1 MPGDDSAVSATAPGT
16 PGAGAGRPVGRSAVR
31 RRVRRL
37 IDGGLLLQGGVQGSP
52 VLRLFARWVRRPLL
66 PAVRLWRRNIQL
78 KVVATTL
85 LMSLGVVLLL
95 GFVVI
100 GQVRNGLLDA
110 KVKGAESQATGGF
123 RVAET
128 LARSAGE
135 GTSDGNARDGLP
147 RQNSAIWLNDLV
159 QQMSASGQGAFH
171 VVTLNPPGEG
181 GNVSARAPRGSGN
194 VDAPASVPLTLREGV
209 DDNTGPSRSYTRI
222 IYSDGRPSQPG
233 LAIGTQLSTPQSDR
247 YELYY
252 LFPLAQEEK
261 SLSLVKTT
269 LATAGLFVVVLLGA
283 IAWLVVRQ
291 VVTPVR
297 MAAGIAERLSA
308 GRLQERM
315 KVTGEDD
322 IARLGEAFNKMA
334 QNLQLKIQQ
343 LEALSRM
350 QRRFVSDVSHE
361 LRTPLTTVRMAAD
374 VIHEARVDFDPV
386 TARSAELLADQL
398 DRFESLLADLLEI
411 SRFDA
416 GAAALEAEPIDLR
429 EVVRRVVGGAEPLAE
444 RKGTRIRV
452 VGDQQPVIAEADT
465 RRVER
470 VLRNLV
476 VNAVEHGEGRDVVVR
491 LATAG
496 GAVAVAVRD
505 YGVGLKPGEATRV
518 FSRFWRADPARAR
531 TTGGTG
537 LGLSIALEDAR
548 LHGGWLQAWGEPGG
562 GSQFRLTLPRTADE
576 ALRGSPIPLEPEDS
590 RRNRDAAQGPP
601 PPPADGSAVTVPAQL
616 SAAARAVPAPATGR
630 RDPAA
635 GLHSRP
641 GAPRSAAST
650 VPPRAGGPGRS
661 PLPQQGGSTTGTT
674 PVVDPAALPSN
685 GSRVVPRRDGTGP
698 ASATHGE
705 ATEDVTTLCG
715 PGTTSGARRPHT
727 PGDGTGPAA
736 APDTGARDG
745 RGVRKGHG
753 DGRDDGRGAGR
764 GAGDVDG
771 DVGEDVDGRDDGS
784 GHEHVGG
791 HGDRHVGGRRDLGG
805 RVDADRH
812 RGGDRSA
819 GGDRGTG
826 GAGDRTGAPGT
837 SAALTGTTGDRPG
850 NEREEPRG

>member
-1 MPGDDSAVSATAPGT
+1 MSGDSAASASGRSGGRP
-16 PGAGAGRPVGRSAVR
+16 GRPVGRGTTGSR
-31 RRVRRL
+31 WSRL
-37 IDGGLLLQGGVQGSP
+37 LESGLLQGGVQGSP
-52 VLRLFARWVRRPLL
+52 VVRLFMRWVRRPLL
-66 PAVRLWRRNIQL
+66 PVMRLWRRNIQL

-85 LMSLGVVLLL
+85 LMSMGVVLLL

-110 KVKGAESQATGGF
+110 KVKASQSQATGGF
-123 RVAET
+123 AVAKQKSDEAASVT
-128 LARSAGE
+128 DDATTVDGARP
-135 GTSDGNARDGLP
+135 TSVI
-147 RQNSAIWLNDLV
+147 QWMSDLV
-159 QQMSASGQGAFH
+159 ESLSSGGQGAFD
-171 VVTLNPPGEG
+171 VVTLPAGDESG
-181 GNVSARAPRGSGN
+181 GGRGPRASGH
-194 VDAPASVPLTLREGV
+194 VDPAQSVPAALRERVNG
-209 DDNTGPSRSYTRI
+209 NTAAAQSYTRI
-222 IYSDGRPSQPG
+222 VYFNGEESQPG
-233 LAIGTQLSTPQSDR
+233 LVIGKQVNDPNGDPYQ
-247 YELYY
+247 LYY
-252 LFPLAQEEK
+252 LFPLTQEEK
-261 SLSLVKTT
+261 SLSLVKGT

-334 QNLQLKIQQ
+334 QNLQLKINQ
-343 LEALSRM
+343 LEDLSRM

-374 VIHEARVDFDPV
+374 VIHEAREDFDPV

-444 RKGTRIRV
+444 RKGTRIRIL
-452 VGDQQPVIAEADT
+452 GDQQPVVAEADA

-476 VNAVEHGEGRDVVVR
+476 VNAVEHGEGKDVVVR
-491 LATAG
+491 MAAAG

-576 ALRGSPIPLEPEDS
+576 PLRGSPIALEPKDS
-590 RRNRDAAQGPP
+590 RRNRGLD
-601 PPPADGSAVTVPAQL
+601 D
-616 SAAARAVPAPATGR
+616 
-630 RDPAA
+630 A
-635 GLHSRP
+635 GLP
-641 GAPRSAAST
+641 
-650 VPPRAGGPGRS
+650 
-661 PLPQQGGSTTGTT
+661 
-674 PVVDPAALPSN
+674 
-685 GSRVVPRRDGTGP
+685 
-698 ASATHGE
+698 
-705 ATEDVTTLCG
+705 
-715 PGTTSGARRPHT
+715 
-727 PGDGTGPAA
+727 
-736 APDTGARDG
+736 
-745 RGVRKGHG
+745 
-753 DGRDDGRGAGR
+753 
-764 GAGDVDG
+764 
-771 DVGEDVDGRDDGS
+771 
-784 GHEHVGG
+784 
-791 HGDRHVGGRRDLGG
+791 
-805 RVDADRH
+805 
-812 RGGDRSA
+812 RGGDGEKR
-819 GGDRGTG
+819 
-826 GAGDRTGAPGT
+826 
-837 SAALTGTTGDRPG
+837 
-850 NEREEPRG
+850 

>member
-1 MPGDDSAVSATAPGT
+1 MSGDSAAPAPGRS
-16 PGAGAGRPVGRSAVR
+16 GARPGRPVGRKKPGSRWAR
-31 RRVRRL
+31 FL
-37 IDGGLLLQGGVQGSP
+37 ESGLLLQGGVQGSP
-52 VLRLFARWVRRPLL
+52 VIRLFMRWVRRPLL
-66 PAVRLWRRNIQL
+66 PVMRLWRRNIQL
-78 KVVATTL
+78 KVVVTTL

-110 KVKGAESQATGGF
+110 KVKASQSQATGGF
-123 RVAET
+123 AVAKQRADEASSGT
-128 LARSAGE
+128 GGDVATADGRPAQNVTEWMSDLASSLSSG
-135 GTSDGNARDGLP
+135 
-147 RQNSAIWLNDLV
+147 
-159 QQMSASGQGAFH
+159 GQGAFD
-171 VVTLNPPGEG
+171 VVTL
-181 GNVSARAPRGSGN
+181 
-194 VDAPASVPLTLREGV
+194 PASDEDGAGGRGQRASGEVDWSRSVPADLRERIGSS
-209 DDNTGPSRSYTRI
+209 TTAAQSYARI
-222 IYSDGRPSQPG
+222 TYNNPTKDSQPG
-233 LAIGTQLSTPQSDR
+233 LVIGKQVNDPNGDPYQ
-247 YELYY
+247 LYY
-252 LFPLAQEEK
+252 LFPLTQEEK
-261 SLSLVKTT
+261 SLSLVKGT

-334 QNLQLKIQQ
+334 QNLQLKISQ
-343 LEALSRM
+343 LEDLSRM

-374 VIHEARVDFDPV
+374 VIHEAREDFDPV

-429 EVVRRVVGGAEPLAE
+429 EVVRRVVSGAEPLAE
-444 RKGTRIRV
+444 RKGTQIRIL
-452 VGDQQPVIAEADT
+452 GDQQPVVAEADA

-476 VNAVEHGEGRDVVVR
+476 VNAVEHGEGRDVVVK
-491 LATAG
+491 LAAAG

-576 ALRGSPIPLEPEDS
+576 PLRGSPIPLEPKDS
-590 RRNRDAAQGPP
+590 RRNRGLDDAGLPCGGG
-601 PPPADGSAVTVPAQL
+601 DGEKRATVPAQ
-616 SAAARAVPAPATGR
+616 SASGPVPSGSA
-630 RDPAA
+630 RDPI
-635 GLHSRP
+635 
-641 GAPRSAAST
+641 
-650 VPPRAGGPGRS
+650 PPRAASAAP
-661 PLPQQGGSTTGTT
+661 TA
-674 PVVDPAALPSN
+674 DPTALPGN
-685 GSRVVPRRDGTGP
+685 GARVVPRPASGTRRQDDPQATPERPAGDGGAGGPAANGVVSGAAGAAGDREPSGPGGASRDRDVSGPRDADRDGG
-698 ASATHGE
+698 SADSGRENEAESADRHGE
-705 ATEDVTTLCG
+705 A
-715 PGTTSGARRPHT
+715 SR
-727 PGDGTGPAA
+727 
-736 APDTGARDG
+736 G
-745 RGVRKGHG
+745 R
-753 DGRDDGRGAGR
+753 
-764 GAGDVDG
+764 
-771 DVGEDVDGRDDGS
+771 
-784 GHEHVGG
+784 
-791 HGDRHVGGRRDLGG
+791 
-805 RVDADRH
+805 
-812 RGGDRSA
+812 
-819 GGDRGTG
+819 
-826 GAGDRTGAPGT
+826 
-837 SAALTGTTGDRPG
+837 
-850 NEREEPRG
+850 

>member
-1 MPGDDSAVSATAPGT
+1 MSGDSAASAPGRSGDR
-16 PGAGAGRPVGRSAVR
+16 PGRPVGRGTAASR
-31 RRVRRL
+31 WRHL
-37 IDGGLLLQGGVQGSP
+37 FDGDLLQGGVQGSP
-52 VLRLFARWVRRPLL
+52 VVRLVMRWVRRPLL
-66 PAVRLWRRNIQL
+66 PVIRLWRRNIQL
-78 KVVATTL
+78 KVVVTTL

-110 KVKGAESQATGGF
+110 KVKASQSQATGGF
-123 RVAET
+123 AVAKQQAEQAVSVT
-128 LARSAGE
+128 GEE
-135 GTSDGNARDGLP
+135 GT
-147 RQNSAIWLNDLV
+147 
-159 QQMSASGQGAFH
+159 
-171 VVTLNPPGEG
+171 
-181 GNVSARAPRGSGN
+181 AP
-194 VDAPASVPLTLREGV
+194 
-209 DDNTGPSRSYTRI
+209 
-222 IYSDGRPSQPG
+222 DGRPSQSVIQWMSDLVASLSSGGQGAFDVVTLPSG
-233 LAIGTQLSTPQSDR
+233 GDSGSGRGPRASGGVNPAASVPAELRERIDTSTGAAQSYTRIVYAEKDKQSQPALVIGKQVNDPNGDPYQ
-247 YELYY
+247 LYY
-252 LFPLAQEEK
+252 LFPLTQEEK
-261 SLSLVKTT
+261 SLSLVKGT

-334 QNLQLKIQQ
+334 QNLQLKISQ
-343 LEALSRM
+343 LEDLSRM

-374 VIHEARVDFDPV
+374 VIHEAREDFDPV

-429 EVVRRVVGGAEPLAE
+429 EVVRRVVTGAEPLAE
-444 RKGTRIRV
+444 RKGTAIKV
-452 VGDQQPVIAEADT
+452 VGDQQPVVAEADA

-476 VNAVEHGEGRDVVVR
+476 VNAVEHGEGKDVVVK
-491 LATAG
+491 LAAAG

-576 ALRGSPIPLEPEDS
+576 PLRGSPIPLEPKDS
-590 RRNRDAAQGPP
+590 RRNRGLDDAGLPRGG
-601 PPPADGSAVTVPAQL
+601 DGEKSATVPVRRPGADDPAQ
-616 SAAARAVPAPATGR
+616 SARDPLGR
-630 RDPAA
+630 RPGASAPTADPTALPGNGARVVARSGSTRMTPGTVSGTNGGTDETRPGDADRPAA
-635 GLHSRP
+635 GGEGGD
-641 GAPRSAAST
+641 GAPRDAEK
-650 VPPRAGGPGRS
+650 
-661 PLPQQGGSTTGTT
+661 
-674 PVVDPAALPSN
+674 D
-685 GSRVVPRRDGTGP
+685 
-698 ASATHGE
+698 GE
-705 ATEDVTTLCG
+705 AT
-715 PGTTSGARRPHT
+715 R
-727 PGDGTGPAA
+727 
-736 APDTGARDG
+736 G
-745 RGVRKGHG
+745 R
-753 DGRDDGRGAGR
+753 
-764 GAGDVDG
+764 
-771 DVGEDVDGRDDGS
+771 
-784 GHEHVGG
+784 
-791 HGDRHVGGRRDLGG
+791 
-805 RVDADRH
+805 
-812 RGGDRSA
+812 
-819 GGDRGTG
+819 
-826 GAGDRTGAPGT
+826 
-837 SAALTGTTGDRPG
+837 
-850 NEREEPRG
+850 

>member
-1 MPGDDSAVSATAPGT
+1 MSGDSAASAPGRS
-16 PGAGAGRPVGRSAVR
+16 GARPGRPVGRASAGAR
-31 RRVRRL
+31 FSRL
-37 IDGGLLLQGGVQGSP
+37 FEGGLLQGGVQGSP
-52 VLRLFARWVRRPLL
+52 VLRLFLRWVRRPLL
-66 PAVRLWRRNIQL
+66 PVMRLWRRNIQL

-110 KVKGAESQATGGF
+110 KVRASQSQATGGF
-123 RVAET
+123 AVARTKADE
-128 LARSAGE
+128 AAGGAGNGGATAAT
-135 GTSDGNARDGLP
+135 GTGDTTSTADG
-147 RQNSAIWLNDLV
+147 RQSQNVIQWMSDLV
-159 QQMSASGQGAFH
+159 ESLSSGGAGAFD
-171 VVTLNPPGEG
+171 VVTLPVGDDSG
-181 GNVSARAPRGSGN
+181 GGRSPRGSGN
-194 VDAPASVPLTLREGV
+194 VDPTSSVPADLRERVNSG
-209 DDNTGPSRSYTRI
+209 TTAAQSYTRI
-222 IYSDGRPSQPG
+222 VYYNGKESQPG
-233 LAIGTQLSTPQSDR
+233 LVIGKQVNDPNGHP

-252 LFPLAQEEK
+252 LFPFTQEEK
-261 SLSLVKTT
+261 SLSLVKGT

-334 QNLQLKIQQ
+334 QNLQLQIQQ
-343 LEALSRM
+343 LEDLSRM

-374 VIHEARVDFDPV
+374 VIHEAREDFDPV

-398 DRFESLLADLLEI
+398 DRFESLLGDLLEI

-429 EVVRRVVGGAEPLAE
+429 EVVRRVVTGAEPLAE
-444 RKGTRIRV
+444 RKGTHIRV
-452 VGDQQPVIAEADT
+452 TGDQQPVVAEADA

-476 VNAVEHGEGRDVVVR
+476 VNAVEHGEGKDVIVK
-491 LATAG
+491 LAAAG

-576 ALRGSPIPLEPEDS
+576 PLRGSPIPLEPRDS
-590 RRNRDAAQGPP
+590 RRNQGLDEAGRPGGAGEKKATVPVQQAAAQ
-601 PPPADGSAVTVPAQL
+601 
-616 SAAARAVPAPATGR
+616 
-630 RDPAA
+630 
-635 GLHSRP
+635 RP
-641 GAPRSAAST
+641 SL
-650 VPPRAGGPGRS
+650 PPRAPIS
-661 PLPQQGGSTTGTT
+661 PRLASVT
-674 PVVDPAALPSN
+674 PAADPTALPGN
-685 GSRVVPRRDGTGP
+685 GIGARVVPRPAGGALHHDQPAEDPVPGTG
-698 ASATHGE
+698 AAGQESSTEDATEPGE
-705 ATEDVTTLCG
+705 AF
-715 PGTTSGARRPHT
+715 R
-727 PGDGTGPAA
+727 
-736 APDTGARDG
+736 G
-745 RGVRKGHG
+745 R
-753 DGRDDGRGAGR
+753 
-764 GAGDVDG
+764 
-771 DVGEDVDGRDDGS
+771 
-784 GHEHVGG
+784 
-791 HGDRHVGGRRDLGG
+791 
-805 RVDADRH
+805 
-812 RGGDRSA
+812 
-819 GGDRGTG
+819 
-826 GAGDRTGAPGT
+826 
-837 SAALTGTTGDRPG
+837 
-850 NEREEPRG
+850 

>member
-1 MPGDDSAVSATAPGT
+1 MSEDSAASPPGRSGGRT
-16 PGAGAGRPVGRSAVR
+16 GRPVGRQNVSRAGSGWR
-31 RRVRRL
+31 QFFE
-37 IDGGLLLQGGVQGSP
+37 GGLLQGGVQGSP
-52 VLRLFARWVRRPLL
+52 VLRLFIRWVRRPLL
-66 PAVRLWRRNIQL
+66 PVMRLWRRNIQL

-110 KVKGAESQATGGF
+110 KVKASQSQAAGGFAAAKQNADTAASTSGDDGSGTGG
-123 RVAET
+123 RPAQT
-128 LARSAGE
+128 LIPWMS
-135 GTSDGNARDGLP
+135 
-147 RQNSAIWLNDLV
+147 DLV
-159 QQMSASGQGAFH
+159 ESLSSGGQGAFD
-171 VVTLNPPGEG
+171 VVTLPVGPGGDDG
-181 GNVSARAPRGSGN
+181 GSGRGARASGW
-194 VDAPASVPLTLREGV
+194 VDPTASVPDALRARV
-209 DDNTGPSRSYTRI
+209 DSSPLMAQSYTRV
-222 IYSDGRPSQPG
+222 IYTNGMESQPALIVG
-233 LAIGTQLSTPQSDR
+233 KQVDDPNGDPYQ
-247 YELYY
+247 LYY
-252 LFPLAQEEK
+252 LFPLTQEEK
-261 SLSLVKTT
+261 SLSLVKGT

-343 LEALSRM
+343 LEELSRM

-374 VIHEARVDFDPV
+374 VIHDARVDFDPV

-398 DRFESLLADLLEI
+398 DRFETLLADLLEI

-429 EVVRRVVGGAEPLAE
+429 QVVRRVVSGAEPLAE
-444 RKGTRIRV
+444 RKGTTVRV
-452 VGDQQPVIAEADT
+452 VGDQQPVVAEADA

-476 VNAVEHGEGRDVVVR
+476 VNAVEHGEGKDVVVK
-491 LATAG
+491 LAAAG

-576 ALRGSPIPLEPEDS
+576 SLRGSPIPLEPRDS
-590 RRNRDAAQGPP
+590 RRHRELNDAGLPYAGGDKL
-601 PPPADGSAVTVPAQL
+601 ATVPVQT
-616 SAAARAVPAPATGR
+616 AVAEP
-630 RDPAA
+630 
-635 GLHSRP
+635 RP
-641 GAPRSAAST
+641 IAPRTAAVAPSA
-650 VPPRAGGPGRS
+650 
-661 PLPQQGGSTTGTT
+661 
-674 PVVDPAALPSN
+674 DPTALP
-685 GSRVVPRRDGTGP
+685 GSGARVVPR
-698 ASATHGE
+698 
-705 ATEDVTTLCG
+705 
-715 PGTTSGARRPHT
+715 PGGGARR
-727 PGDGTGPAA
+727 
-736 APDTGARDG
+736 
-745 RGVRKGHG
+745 
-753 DGRDDGRGAGR
+753 DD
-764 GAGDVDG
+764 V
-771 DVGEDVDGRDDGS
+771 
-784 GHEHVGG
+784 
-791 HGDRHVGGRRDLGG
+791 
-805 RVDADRH
+805 
-812 RGGDRSA
+812 
-819 GGDRGTG
+819 
-826 GAGDRTGAPGT
+826 PGT
-837 SAALTGTTGDRPG
+837 EAHHPDMASSDAGPERV
-850 NEREEPRG
+850 NEQGEAFRGP

>member
-1 MPGDDSAVSATAPGT
+1 MSGDSAASAPGRSGDR
-16 PGAGAGRPVGRSAVR
+16 PGRPVGGKRPGSR
-31 RRVRRL
+31 WRL
-37 IDGGLLLQGGVQGSP
+37 LFEGGLLQGGVQGSP
-52 VLRLFARWVRRPLL
+52 VLRLFMRWVRRPLL
-66 PAVRLWRRNIQL
+66 PVMRLWRRNIQL
-78 KVVATTL
+78 KVVVTTL

-110 KVKGAESQATGGF
+110 KVKASQSQATGGF
-123 RVAET
+123 AVAKQKADEAAT
-128 LARSAGE
+128 GTGDTAVSADGRQSQNV
-135 GTSDGNARDGLP
+135 TSWM
-147 RQNSAIWLNDLV
+147 SDLV
-159 QQMSASGQGAFH
+159 ESLSSGGQGAFD
-171 VVTLNPPGEG
+171 VVTLPAGDNNSG
-181 GNVSARAPRGSGN
+181 GGRTRASGQ
-194 VDAPASVPLTLREGV
+194 VDPTASVPDDLRARING
-209 DDNTGPSRSYTRI
+209 NATAAQSYTRI
-222 IYSDGRPSQPG
+222 IYTDDKESQPA
-233 LAIGTQLSTPQSDR
+233 LVIGKQVSDPNNDP

-252 LFPLAQEEK
+252 LFPLTQEEK
-261 SLSLVKTT
+261 SLSLVKGT

-343 LEALSRM
+343 LEDLSRM

-374 VIHEARVDFDPV
+374 VIHEAREDFDPV

-429 EVVRRVVGGAEPLAE
+429 EVVRRVVSGAAPLAE
-444 RKGTRIRV
+444 RKGTHIRV
-452 VGDQQPVIAEADT
+452 VGDLQPVVAEADA

-476 VNAVEHGEGRDVVVR
+476 VNAVEHGEGKDVVVK
-491 LATAG
+491 LAAAG

-576 ALRGSPIPLEPEDS
+576 PLRGSPIPLEPKDS
-590 RRNRDAAQGPP
+590 RRNRGLDDAGLPSGGGDKRA
-601 PPPADGSAVTVPAQL
+601 TVPVQPGGGQPSPLAPMTQ
-616 SAAARAVPAPATGR
+616 RPATAAPTA
-630 RDPAA
+630 DP
-635 GLHSRP
+635 
-641 GAPRSAAST
+641 T
-650 VPPRAGGPGRS
+650 
-661 PLPQQGGSTTGTT
+661 
-674 PVVDPAALPSN
+674 ALPGN
-685 GSRVVPRRDGTGP
+685 GARVVPRPTG
-698 ASATHGE
+698 
-705 ATEDVTTLCG
+705 
-715 PGTTSGARRPHT
+715 GARRQE
-727 PGDGTGPAA
+727 GTSE
-736 APDTGARDG
+736 TGA
-745 RGVRKGHG
+745 
-753 DGRDDGRGAGR
+753 A
-764 GAGDVDG
+764 
-771 DVGEDVDGRDDGS
+771 DDGS
-784 GHEHVGG
+784 VAGPEQSNKPGEAF
-791 HGDRHVGGRRDLGG
+791 RGR
-805 RVDADRH
+805 
-812 RGGDRSA
+812 
-819 GGDRGTG
+819 
-826 GAGDRTGAPGT
+826 
-837 SAALTGTTGDRPG
+837 
-850 NEREEPRG
+850 

>member
-1 MPGDDSAVSATAPGT
+1 MSGDSAASAPGRSGGR
-16 PGAGAGRPVGRSAVR
+16 PGRPVGRKATGSNWG
-31 RRVRRL
+31 RL
-37 IDGGLLLQGGVQGSP
+37 FEGGLLEGGVQGSP
-52 VLRLFARWVRRPLL
+52 VIRLFMRWVRRPLL
-66 PAVRLWRRNIQL
+66 PVMRLWRRNIQL

-110 KVKGAESQATGGF
+110 KVRASQSQATGGF
-123 RVAET
+123 AVAKQQAEQDVSVT
-128 LARSAGE
+128 GDEDIAPE
-135 GTSDGNARDGLP
+135 GHPS
-147 RQNSAIWLNDLV
+147 QSVIQWMSDLV
-159 QQMSASGQGAFH
+159 ASLSSGGQGAFD
-171 VVTLNPPGEG
+171 VVTLPAGGE
-181 GNVSARAPRGSGN
+181 SGSGRGPRASGEVN
-194 VDAPASVPLTLREGV
+194 PTVSVPAELRERI
-209 DDNTGPSRSYTRI
+209 DSSTSPAQSYTRVV
-222 IYSDGRPSQPG
+222 YNDDKESQPA
-233 LAIGTQLSTPQSDR
+233 LVIGKQVNDPNGDPYQ
-247 YELYY
+247 LYY
-252 LFPLAQEEK
+252 LFPLTQEEK
-261 SLSLVKTT
+261 SLSLVKGT

-334 QNLQLKIQQ
+334 QNLQLKISQ
-343 LEALSRM
+343 LEDLSRM

-374 VIHEARVDFDPV
+374 VIHEAREDFDPV

-429 EVVRRVVGGAEPLAE
+429 EVVRSVVSGAEPLAE
-444 RKGTRIRV
+444 RKGTQIRI
-452 VGDQQPVIAEADT
+452 VGDQQPVVAEADA

-476 VNAVEHGEGRDVVVR
+476 VNAVEHGEGRDVVVK
-491 LATAG
+491 LAAAG

-576 ALRGSPIPLEPEDS
+576 PLRGSPIPLEPKDS
-590 RRNRDAAQGPP
+590 RRNRGLDDAGLPRGGDGEKSATVPVGQPGSGSARDPFP
-601 PPPADGSAVTVPAQL
+601 LPPAAVTPTADPTALPGSGARVVARSGRASGSTRMTPGTLGEAGAPL
-616 SAAARAVPAPATGR
+616 GGGGKDAAARRPSEDAG
-630 RDPAA
+630 DPARRT
-635 GLHSRP
+635 GDE
-641 GAPRSAAST
+641 
-650 VPPRAGGPGRS
+650 GPGDESATR
-661 PLPQQGGSTTGTT
+661 
-674 PVVDPAALPSN
+674 DAE
-685 GSRVVPRRDGTGP
+685 RDGE
-698 ASATHGE
+698 AS
-705 ATEDVTTLCG
+705 
-715 PGTTSGARRPHT
+715 R
-727 PGDGTGPAA
+727 
-736 APDTGARDG
+736 G
-745 RGVRKGHG
+745 R
-753 DGRDDGRGAGR
+753 
-764 GAGDVDG
+764 
-771 DVGEDVDGRDDGS
+771 
-784 GHEHVGG
+784 
-791 HGDRHVGGRRDLGG
+791 
-805 RVDADRH
+805 
-812 RGGDRSA
+812 
-819 GGDRGTG
+819 
-826 GAGDRTGAPGT
+826 
-837 SAALTGTTGDRPG
+837 
-850 NEREEPRG
+850 

>member
-1 MPGDDSAVSATAPGT
+1 MSGDSAASAPGRS
-16 PGAGAGRPVGRSAVR
+16 GARPGRPVGRTTGAR
-31 RRVRRL
+31 FRNL
-37 IDGGLLLQGGVQGSP
+37 FEGGLLEGGVQGSP
-52 VLRLFARWVRRPLL
+52 VIRLLLRWVRRPLL
-66 PAVRLWRRNIQL
+66 PVMRLWRRNIQL
-78 KVVATTL
+78 RVVATTL
-85 LMSLGVVLLL
+85 VMSLGVVLLL

-110 KVKGAESQATGGF
+110 KVRASQSQATGGF
-123 RVAET
+123 AVAKQKADE
-128 LARSAGE
+128 AASGAGTGAAAGS
-135 GTSDGNARDGLP
+135 GTADGTATADG
-147 RQNSAIWLNDLV
+147 RQSQNVIQWMSDLV
-159 QQMSASGQGAFH
+159 ESLSSGGAGAFD
-171 VVTLNPPGEG
+171 VVTLPVGDDSG
-181 GNVSARAPRGSGN
+181 GGRSPRGSGN
-194 VDAPASVPLTLREGV
+194 VNPTSSIPDDLRERVNSG
-209 DDNTGPSRSYTRI
+209 TTAAQSYTRI
-222 IYSDGRPSQPG
+222 VYANGKESQPALVIGKQVNDPNGRP
-233 LAIGTQLSTPQSDR
+233 

-252 LFPLAQEEK
+252 LFPLTQEEK
-261 SLSLVKTT
+261 SLSLVKGT

-334 QNLQLKIQQ
+334 QNLQVKIQQ
-343 LEALSRM
+343 LEDLSRM

-374 VIHEARVDFDPV
+374 VIHEAREDFDPV

-429 EVVRRVVGGAEPLAE
+429 EVVRRVVSGAEPLAE
-444 RKGTRIRV
+444 RKGTHIRV
-452 VGDQQPVIAEADT
+452 VGDQQPVVAEADA

-476 VNAVEHGEGRDVVVR
+476 VNAVEHGEGKDVVVK
-491 LATAG
+491 LAAAG

-576 ALRGSPIPLEPEDS
+576 PLRGSPIPLEPKDS
-590 RRNRDAAQGPP
+590 RRNRGLDEAGLPGGGEEKRATLPVQQSGAQ
-601 PPPADGSAVTVPAQL
+601 
-616 SAAARAVPAPATGR
+616 APA
-630 RDPAA
+630 
-635 GLHSRP
+635 L
-641 GAPRSAAST
+641 
-650 VPPRAGGPGRS
+650 PPRAPAGP
-661 PLPQQGGSTTGTT
+661 TA
-674 PVVDPAALPSN
+674 DPAALPGN
-685 GSRVVPRRDGTGP
+685 GNGARVVPRPTG
-698 ASATHGE
+698 
-705 ATEDVTTLCG
+705 
-715 PGTTSGARRPHT
+715 GARRADDRPT
-727 PGDGTGPAA
+727 TRP
-736 APDTGARDG
+736 APDAGAARPDAADKEDSTEPGEAFRG
-745 RGVRKGHG
+745 R
-753 DGRDDGRGAGR
+753 
-764 GAGDVDG
+764 
-771 DVGEDVDGRDDGS
+771 
-784 GHEHVGG
+784 
-791 HGDRHVGGRRDLGG
+791 
-805 RVDADRH
+805 
-812 RGGDRSA
+812 
-819 GGDRGTG
+819 
-826 GAGDRTGAPGT
+826 
-837 SAALTGTTGDRPG
+837 
-850 NEREEPRG
+850 

>member
-1 MPGDDSAVSATAPGT
+1 MSGDRTASAPGRS
-16 PGAGAGRPVGRSAVR
+16 GARPGRPVGRKTAGSGWGR
-31 RRVRRL
+31 FFE
-37 IDGGLLLQGGVQGSP
+37 GGLLQGGVQGSP
-52 VLRLFARWVRRPLL
+52 VVRLFMRWVRRPLL
-66 PAVRLWRRNIQL
+66 PVMRLWRRNIQL
-78 KVVATTL
+78 RVVATTL

-110 KVKGAESQATGGF
+110 KVKASQSQATGGF
-123 RVAET
+123 AVAKQKADEAASGT
-128 LARSAGE
+128 GS
-135 GTSDGNARDGLP
+135 GTSGDGTATADG
-147 RQNSAIWLNDLV
+147 RQSQNVIPWMSDLV
-159 QQMSASGQGAFH
+159 DSLSSGGAGAFEI
-171 VVTLNPPGEG
+171 VTLPVGDDSG
-181 GNVSARAPRGSGN
+181 GGRSPRGSGK
-194 VDAPASVPLTLREGV
+194 VDPSSSVPADLRERI
-209 DDNTGPSRSYTRI
+209 NSSTTAAQSYTRI
-222 IYSDGRPSQPG
+222 VYSNGKESQPALVIGKQVNDPNGRP
-233 LAIGTQLSTPQSDR
+233 

-252 LFPLAQEEK
+252 LFPLTQEEK
-261 SLSLVKTT
+261 SLSLVKGT

-334 QNLQLKIQQ
+334 QNLQSKIQQ
-343 LEALSRM
+343 MEDLSRM

-374 VIHEARVDFDPV
+374 VIHEAREDFDPV

-444 RKGTRIRV
+444 RKGTHIRV
-452 VGDQQPVIAEADT
+452 VGDQQPVVAEADA

-470 VLRNLV
+470 ILRNLV
-476 VNAVEHGEGRDVVVR
+476 VNAVEHGEGKDVIVK
-491 LATAG
+491 LAAAG
-496 GAVAVAVRD
+496 GAVAIAVRD

-576 ALRGSPIPLEPEDS
+576 PLRGSPIPLEPKDS
-590 RRNRDAAQGPP
+590 RRNRGLDDAGLPRGGEEKRA
-601 PPPADGSAVTVPAQL
+601 TVPVQPGGGQVPPL
-616 SAAARAVPAPATGR
+616 PARAPIAPRLASVT
-630 RDPAA
+630 PAA
-635 GLHSRP
+635 
-641 GAPRSAAST
+641 
-650 VPPRAGGPGRS
+650 
-661 PLPQQGGSTTGTT
+661 
-674 PVVDPAALPSN
+674 DPTALPGN
-685 GSRVVPRRDGTGP
+685 GNGARVVPRPTG
-698 ASATHGE
+698 
-705 ATEDVTTLCG
+705 
-715 PGTTSGARRPHT
+715 GARRP
-727 PGDGTGPAA
+727 DDRPAA
-736 APDTGARDG
+736 DPAPDTHTG
-745 RGVRKGHG
+745 RPDQAGPKDSTEPGEAFR
-753 DGRDDGRGAGR
+753 GR
-764 GAGDVDG
+764 
-771 DVGEDVDGRDDGS
+771 
-784 GHEHVGG
+784 
-791 HGDRHVGGRRDLGG
+791 
-805 RVDADRH
+805 
-812 RGGDRSA
+812 
-819 GGDRGTG
+819 
-826 GAGDRTGAPGT
+826 
-837 SAALTGTTGDRPG
+837 
-850 NEREEPRG
+850 

>member
-1 MPGDDSAVSATAPGT
+1 MSGDSAASAPGRS
-16 PGAGAGRPVGRSAVR
+16 GARPGRPVGRSAGA
-31 RRVRRL
+31 RL
-37 IDGGLLLQGGVQGSP
+37 RSLFEGGLLEGGVQRSP
-52 VLRLFARWVRRPLL
+52 VIRLFLRWVRRPLL
-66 PAVRLWRRNIQL
+66 PVMRLWRRNIQL
-78 KVVATTL
+78 RVVATTL
-85 LMSLGVVLLL
+85 VMSLGVVLLL

-110 KVKGAESQATGGF
+110 KVKASQSQATGGF
-123 RVAET
+123 AVAKQRADEAASGAAT
-128 LARSAGE
+128 GAGAGAAA
-135 GTSDGNARDGLP
+135 GTGTADGTATVDG
-147 RQNSAIWLNDLV
+147 RQSQNVIQWMSDLV
-159 QQMSASGQGAFH
+159 ESLSSGGAGAFD
-171 VVTLNPPGEG
+171 VVTLPVGDDSG
-181 GNVSARAPRGSGN
+181 GGRSPRGSGN
-194 VDAPASVPLTLREGV
+194 VNPTSSVPADLRERVNG
-209 DDNTGPSRSYTRI
+209 NMTAAQSYTRI
-222 IYSDGRPSQPG
+222 VYSNGKESQPALVIGKQVNDPNGRP
-233 LAIGTQLSTPQSDR
+233 

-252 LFPLAQEEK
+252 LFPLTQEEK
-261 SLSLVKTT
+261 SLSLVKGT

-334 QNLQLKIQQ
+334 QNLQVKIQQ
-343 LEALSRM
+343 LEDLSRM

-374 VIHEARVDFDPV
+374 VIHEAREDFDPV

-429 EVVRRVVGGAEPLAE
+429 DVVRRVVSGAEPLAE
-444 RKGTRIRV
+444 RKGTHIRV
-452 VGDQQPVIAEADT
+452 VGDQQPVVAEADA

-476 VNAVEHGEGRDVVVR
+476 VNAVEHGEGRDVVVK
-491 LATAG
+491 LAAAG

-576 ALRGSPIPLEPEDS
+576 PLRGSPIPLEPKDS
-590 RRNRDAAQGPP
+590 RRNRGLDEAGLPGGGEEKRA
-601 PPPADGSAVTVPAQL
+601 TVPVQQGGAQ
-616 SAAARAVPAPATGR
+616 APA
-630 RDPAA
+630 
-635 GLHSRP
+635 L
-641 GAPRSAAST
+641 
-650 VPPRAGGPGRS
+650 PPRAPTAPR
-661 PLPQQGGSTTGTT
+661 
-674 PVVDPAALPSN
+674 PVAADPAALPGN
-685 GSRVVPRRDGTGP
+685 GNGTRVVPRPAGGTQPADGR
-698 ASATHGE
+698 SAT
-705 ATEDVTTLCG
+705 
-715 PGTTSGARRPHT
+715 PP
-727 PGDGTGPAA
+727 
-736 APDTGARDG
+736 APDTGAVRPDAAQAEDSTEPGEAFRG
-745 RGVRKGHG
+745 R
-753 DGRDDGRGAGR
+753 
-764 GAGDVDG
+764 
-771 DVGEDVDGRDDGS
+771 
-784 GHEHVGG
+784 
-791 HGDRHVGGRRDLGG
+791 
-805 RVDADRH
+805 
-812 RGGDRSA
+812 
-819 GGDRGTG
+819 
-826 GAGDRTGAPGT
+826 
-837 SAALTGTTGDRPG
+837 
-850 NEREEPRG
+850 

>member
-1 MPGDDSAVSATAPGT
+1 MSGDSAASAPGRS
-16 PGAGAGRPVGRSAVR
+16 GARPGRPVGRTAGAR
-31 RRVRRL
+31 FRNL
-37 IDGGLLLQGGVQGSP
+37 FEGGLLEGGVQGSP
-52 VLRLFARWVRRPLL
+52 VIRLLLRWVRRPLL
-66 PAVRLWRRNIQL
+66 PVMRLWRRNIQL
-78 KVVATTL
+78 RVVATTL
-85 LMSLGVVLLL
+85 VMSLGVVLLL

-110 KVKGAESQATGGF
+110 KVRASQSQATGGF
-123 RVAET
+123 AVAKQKADE
-128 LARSAGE
+128 AASGAGTGAAAGS
-135 GTSDGNARDGLP
+135 GTADGTATADG
-147 RQNSAIWLNDLV
+147 RQSQNVIQWMSDLV
-159 QQMSASGQGAFH
+159 ESLSSGGAGAFD
-171 VVTLNPPGEG
+171 VVTLPVGDDSG
-181 GNVSARAPRGSGN
+181 GGRSPRGSGN
-194 VDAPASVPLTLREGV
+194 VNPTSSIPDDLRERVNSG
-209 DDNTGPSRSYTRI
+209 TTAAQSYTRI
-222 IYSDGRPSQPG
+222 VYANGKESQPALVIGKQVNDPNGRP
-233 LAIGTQLSTPQSDR
+233 

-252 LFPLAQEEK
+252 LFPLTQEEK
-261 SLSLVKTT
+261 SLSLVKGT

-334 QNLQLKIQQ
+334 QNLQVKIQQ
-343 LEALSRM
+343 LEDLSRM

-374 VIHEARVDFDPV
+374 VIHEAREDFDPV

-429 EVVRRVVGGAEPLAE
+429 EVVRRVVSGAEPLAE
-444 RKGTRIRV
+444 RKGTHIRV
-452 VGDQQPVIAEADT
+452 VGDQQPVVAEADP

-476 VNAVEHGEGRDVVVR
+476 VNAVEHGEGKDVVVK
-491 LATAG
+491 LAAAG

-576 ALRGSPIPLEPEDS
+576 PLRGSPIPLEPKDS
-590 RRNRDAAQGPP
+590 RRNRGLDEAGLPGGGEEKRA
-601 PPPADGSAVTVPAQL
+601 TVPVQQSGAQ
-616 SAAARAVPAPATGR
+616 APA
-630 RDPAA
+630 
-635 GLHSRP
+635 L
-641 GAPRSAAST
+641 
-650 VPPRAGGPGRS
+650 PPRAPAGPTAG
-661 PLPQQGGSTTGTT
+661 
-674 PVVDPAALPSN
+674 PAALPGN
-685 GSRVVPRRDGTGP
+685 GNGARVVPRPTG
-698 ASATHGE
+698 
-705 ATEDVTTLCG
+705 
-715 PGTTSGARRPHT
+715 GARRADDRPT
-727 PGDGTGPAA
+727 TRP
-736 APDTGARDG
+736 APDAGAARPDAADKEDSTEPGEAFRG
-745 RGVRKGHG
+745 R
-753 DGRDDGRGAGR
+753 
-764 GAGDVDG
+764 
-771 DVGEDVDGRDDGS
+771 
-784 GHEHVGG
+784 
-791 HGDRHVGGRRDLGG
+791 
-805 RVDADRH
+805 
-812 RGGDRSA
+812 
-819 GGDRGTG
+819 
-826 GAGDRTGAPGT
+826 
-837 SAALTGTTGDRPG
+837 
-850 NEREEPRG
+850 